1 MLFSVGVETPKNDNE
16 AYGLIVP
23 ALCND
28 KYSCISAA
36 DTVDDIAPMVKDVIS
51 LVLEDMSENGEDT
64 SAIKDEGFNV
74 YRNQEDY
81 KYCDTW
87 LLIEVD
93 ISDYLG
99 KHQRINITVPDY
111 LLKRIDK
118 KVSGSREYKNRSH
131 FLTVAAQHELS
142 S

>member
-28 KYSCISAA
+28 KYGCISAA
-36 DTVDDIAPMVKDVIS
+36 DTTDDIAPMVKDVIS
-51 LVLEDMSENGEDT
+51 LVLEDMSENDEDT
-64 SAIKDEGFNV
+64 SAIVDEGFDV
-74 YRNQEDY
+74 YRQQADY
-81 KYCDTW
+81 QHCDTW

-99 KHQRINITVPDY
+99 KHQRVNITVPDY

-118 KVSGSREYKNRSH
+118 RVNDSSDYKNRSH
-131 FLTVAAQHELS
+131 FLSVAAQHELS
-142 S
+142 R